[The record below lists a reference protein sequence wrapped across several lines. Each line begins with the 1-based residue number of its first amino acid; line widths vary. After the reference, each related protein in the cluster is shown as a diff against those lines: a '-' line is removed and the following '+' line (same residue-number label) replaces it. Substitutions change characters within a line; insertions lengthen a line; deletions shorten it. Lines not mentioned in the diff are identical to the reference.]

1 MNETLTSLLVR
12 IAIYARYSCD
22 QQRETSIDDQIRRC
36 KEIADYL
43 GLQVSEWLIFTDS
56 ALSGQAHALG
66 KREGLHQLDKAW
78 QDGAFDILML
88 DAFERLAR
96 DGLEQAKLIQRLKAN
111 RRVRLITCDG
121 IDTSREGWE
130 LLLRLK
136 GAISQAEISS
146 LQHRVGRG
154 MIGQLERGYM
164 IATPAFGY
172 DLKRE
177 FDAQGNRIGSRWV
190 VNEDEAALVRQI
202 FQRRKDGQSMHQIAL
217 WLNQLGIPCT
227 RKARTADGGF
237 WRQSRVR
244 NLLANPIYKGL
255 FIWHGSTTFKNRAE
269 KRGDPVKERHYLRPE
284 LRLVSD
290 ETWELCNAKKQAR
303 SKHGGGKNALAGLLT
318 CGCCGG
324 TLVLTVNSS
333 SQSLYCANCTT
344 AKACARQ
351 ENRLSVT
358 VATVGVKQLLTEAL
372 RFFLTPDFVRAFRQ
386 ALHDK
391 LTATPRHE
399 YETCDKEFKRLQ
411 RSQARLAHML
421 ANVDGDDAILEERYQ
436 ETRRLCRAAEAK
448 LAVLANSKVEID
460 EAAVAAQM
468 AIDPVAILG
477 GLFEASLPPEQ
488 LRAMLRR
495 LFPSIVLEGKHG
507 RYRSFFRIRFA
518 AGAALAMAC
527 DTACQIDESLEYR
540 FMLRYIPDNRTGRGS
555 RWAVEVL
562 DRDWL
567 DEAKVLPPMV
577 ETVN

>member
-1 MNETLTSLLVR
+1 MNETLTSMLVR

-22 QQRETSIDDQIRRC
+22 KQRETSVEDQIRRS
-36 KEIADYL
+36 KELAEYL
-43 GLQVSEWLIFTDS
+43 GLQASEWLTFSDS
-56 ALSGQAHALG
+56 ALSGQAHALD
-66 KREGLHQLDKAW
+66 KREGLQRLEHAW
-78 QDGAFDILML
+78 QNNAFDIIIL
-88 DAFERLAR
+88 DAIERLAR
-96 DGLEQAKLIQRLKAN
+96 DGMELEKLIQRLKAN
-111 RRVRLITCDG
+111 RRIRLITADG

-154 MIGQLERGYM
+154 MVGQLERGYM

-190 VNEDEAALVRQI
+190 VNDDEAALVRQV

-227 RKARTADGGF
+227 RKAKTADGGF

-255 FIWHGSTTFKNRAE
+255 FVWHGSTTFKSRAE
-269 KRGDPVKERHYLRPE
+269 KRGDSVKERHYSRPE

-290 ETWELCNAKKQAR
+290 ETWELCNARKQSR

-324 TLVLTVNSS
+324 TLVLTVNSN

-351 ENRLSVT
+351 MDRLSVT
-358 VATVGVKQLLTEAL
+358 VATVGVKKLLTEAL
-372 RFFLTPDFVRAFRQ
+372 SFFLTPEFVRMFRQ

-391 LTATPRHE
+391 LTASPRHE
-399 YETCDKEFKRLQ
+399 YEACEKELKRLQ
-411 RSQARLAHML
+411 RSQARLGHML
-421 ANVDGDDAILEERYQ
+421 ANVDNDDAILQERYE
-436 ETRRLCRAAEAK
+436 ETRRLARAAEAQ
-448 LAVLANSKVEID
+448 LALLADGKVEID
-460 EAAVAAQM
+460 QEAVAAQV
-468 AIDPVAILG
+468 AIDPAAILG
-477 GLFEASLPPEQ
+477 CLFEALLPPEQ

-495 LFPSIVLEGKHG
+495 LFPTIVLEGKDG
-507 RYRSFFRIRFA
+507 RYRSFFRLRFA
-518 AGAALAMAC
+518 AGAALALAS
-527 DTACQIDESLEYR
+527 DTACQIDESLECR
-540 FMLRYIPDNRTGRGS
+540 FMLRYVPDNRTSTGPY
-555 RWAVEVL
+555 WEVKAL
-562 DRDWL
+562 DREWL
-567 DEAKVLPPMV
+567 DAIPVTEPVVDTSA
-577 ETVN
+577 